1 MSTDLEKT
9 KILGIITFLIL
20 AIQLSHS
27 EQVITVQGHYAETNY
42 NLAGKPSMIPVGV
55 GSVADGGEE
64 NMAGFLNV
72 SFVATLGKNTWRI
85 CATNQANEW
94 ETLTYDG
101 TNTYLLTSFKG
112 RVDPRPNTNFWAPK
126 SGAISF
132 GTVNA
137 GNRYSA
143 PGTSYVEMFFPWIVY
158 GLPPRDVSSGMP
170 LPWGNY
176 DVSLRDYGW
185 RWNVTPSADERFI
198 EAFKVV
204 RDTSLDLVYKDEF
217 LRPTFRYPGTM
228 QEFDMAQRTLEWR
241 KASPNGNVEAVYTV
255 NEWYKTNN
263 LAVPASVE
271 FEGYIIYAGS
281 TNTFRWNDT
290 VLKLDQISI
299 DEDTI
304 KVPALVG
311 ATYVR
316 DFRYTRRSESRI
328 FPFAAYTQSGAW
340 KSGNDPELLAQRDDY
355 LKHGP
360 KYGDYGLPS
369 DLLKLG
375 QENRLVLA
383 WALLALV
390 QVVAIAMI
398 TIFILT
404 KTKNKQTKQ

>member
-1 MSTDLEKT
+1 MSADLEKM
-9 KILGIITFLIL
+9 KIFGIVTFLIL

-27 EQVITVQGHYAETNY
+27 EQVINVQGHYAETNY
-42 NLAGKPSMIPVGV
+42 NLAGKPSIIPVGV
-55 GSVADGGEE
+55 GSVADGGED

-72 SFVATLGKNTWRI
+72 SFVVTLGKNTWRI

-112 RVDPRPNTNFWAPK
+112 RVDPRPNKSFWAPK
-126 SGAISF
+126 SGAISL
-132 GTVNA
+132 GTVTA

-143 PGTSYVEMFFPWIVY
+143 PGISYVEMFFPWIVY
-158 GLPPRDVSSGMP
+158 CLPPRDVSSDMT

-176 DVSLRDYGW
+176 DISLRDYGW
-185 RWNVTPSADERFI
+185 RWNVTPSADGRFI
-198 EAFKVV
+198 ESFKVI
-204 RDTSLDLVYKDEF
+204 RDTSLDLGYKDEF
-217 LRPTFRYPGTM
+217 LRPTLRYPGTTE
-228 QEFDMAQRTLEWR
+228 EFDKVQRTLEWR
-241 KASPNGNVEAVYTV
+241 KASPNGSVEAVYTV

-271 FEGYIIYAGS
+271 FEGYIYAGP

-304 KVPALVG
+304 KVPALAG

-316 DFRYTRRSESRI
+316 DFRYRHRNESRI
-328 FPFAAYTQSGAW
+328 YPFAAYTQSGAW
-340 KSGNDPELLAQRDDY
+340 KSENDPELLAQRDDY

-369 DLLKLG
+369 DLLKLEQG
-375 QENRLVLA
+375 NRLVLT
-383 WALLALV
+383 WVLLALA
-390 QVVAIAMI
+390 QVVAIT
-398 TIFILT
+398 TIFFLT